1 MIRHII
7 SMVLACYAMFG
18 FIYTVEGD
26 WVNVEWLKV
35 FIIYSSIALLSH
47 WVTWIVMTFKESNKV
62 NEANDLKY

>member
-1 MIRHII
+1 
-7 SMVLACYAMFG
+7 MFG

>member
-26 WVNVEWLKV
+26 WANVEWLKV
-35 FIIYSSIALLSH
+35 VIVYSSIALFCV
-47 WVTWIVMTFKESNKV
+47 WTTWIVMTIKESNKV
-62 NEANDLKY
+62 NEVNDLKY

>member
-7 SMVLACYAMFG
+7 SMVLACYVMFI
-18 FIYTVEGD
+18 FIYVVQGT
-26 WVNVEWLKV
+26 WTNVEWLKV
-35 FIIYSSIALLSH
+35 FILYTSTILFSV

>member
-26 WVNVEWLKV
+26 WANVEWLKV
-35 FIIYSSIALLSH
+35 VIVYSSIALFCV
-47 WVTWIVMTFKESNKV
+47 WTTWIVMTCKESNKG
-62 NEANDLKY
+62 NEVNDLKY

>member
-18 FIYTVEGD
+18 FIYVVQGI
-26 WVNVEWLKV
+26 WLNVEWLKV
-35 FIIYSSIALLSH
+35 FILYTSTILFSV
-47 WVTWIVMTFKESNKV
+47 WVTWIVITFKESNKV